1 MYFFTLACENST
13 QSGCGIDPFGLIQ
26 GRHCSGVVDRP
37 RSHMLIYDISVT
49 PVVGALP
56 CVRQTASDEPAY
68 GVAIVGTRTEL
79 TCLLG
84 VLTPKNEA
92 TDPRRV
98 RGGQHDDTGLN
109 KGGSRAR

>member
-1 MYFFTLACENST
+1 MRDFT
-13 QSGCGIDPFGLIQ
+13 QSGRGIDPFGLIQ
-26 GRHCSGVVDRP
+26 SRHCSGVVDRP
-37 RSHMLIYDISVT
+37 LSHKLKYDSSIT

-56 CVRQTASDEPAY
+56 RVRQTASDEQAN

-92 TDPRRV
+92 TGPRRV
-98 RGGQHDDTGLN
+98 RGGPHDDTRLN
-109 KGGSRAR
+109 TGWSRAR